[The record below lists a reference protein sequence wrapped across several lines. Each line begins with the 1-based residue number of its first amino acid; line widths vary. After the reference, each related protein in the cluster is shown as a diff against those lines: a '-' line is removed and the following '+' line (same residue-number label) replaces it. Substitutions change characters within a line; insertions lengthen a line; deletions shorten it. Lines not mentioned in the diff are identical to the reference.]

1 MNEKLYS
8 WTFNFH
14 KVVRQQNS
22 GAVEDFILA
31 YSAVYLRIQK
41 VKELLKSVHI
51 CQSYSKNKSGPV
63 FFDSQCTYI
72 GQQRHL
78 HVLWLAV
85 TTFCIAVYIVHTIL
99 SYIFRRRHRDDNAH
113 RSHDSLA
120 TLALHVHKVSV
131 LDATDCWCK
140 RLVKMLFLLLSRC

>member
-1 MNEKLYS
+1 MNETLYS

-41 VKELLKSVHI
+41 VKELLKSVNI

-63 FFDSQCTYI
+63 FWLTVYI
-72 GQQRHL
+72 IQRHF
-78 HVLWLAV
+78 
-85 TTFCIAVYIVHTIL
+85 TE
-99 SYIFRRRHRDDNAH
+99 SNR
-113 RSHDSLA
+113 
-120 TLALHVHKVSV
+120 ALEWYTK
-131 LDATDCWCK
+131 
-140 RLVKMLFLLLSRC
+140 